1 MKREVVVAVAGL
13 TVVVAGLSGCSKGS
27 KAEAK
32 VTVGGQEQHV
42 QGGVQCASHDGS
54 LAITIG
60 DANTTGVVA
69 TLSDADSPELLSVV
83 FGDVDGSQLMYAQDM
98 PVSGTA
104 TETKASKDG
113 KHYKI
118 AGTASKLDTV
128 ANPESKPFEI
138 DVTCP

>member
-27 KAEAK
+27 SKPEAK
-32 VTVGGQEQHV
+32 VTVGGQEQHP
-42 QGGVQCASHDGS
+42 QGGVKCASHDGT

-60 DANTTGVVA
+60 DPNTGVVA
-69 TLSDADSPELLSVV
+69 MLSDTDSPEVRSVV
-83 FGDVDGSQLMYAQDM
+83 FGDVDGSQLMYVQDM

-104 TETKASKDG
+104 TETKATKDG
-113 KHYKI
+113 KQYKI
-118 AGTASKLDTV
+118 SGTASKLDTV
-128 ANPESKPFEI
+128 ANPESKPFEV